1 MAATPIAD
9 YAVIG
14 DTRSIALISR
24 RGSIDWLCWPRFD
37 APSIFARLLDA
48 DKGGHFSIAPAVP
61 FTATRRYVGET
72 NVLETT
78 FACGGGE
85 ATLLDLMP
93 VLTEEE
99 KRHRLTPFRQI
110 LRRVECVRGEVPI
123 AVDFVPRPDYARVVP
138 RLELRD
144 GRVCCAWGAL
154 VLNLRSDARF
164 DERGTAA
171 FTLRKGER
179 RTFALGYDDHTPAV
193 FPTLDGDDVERSLA
207 FWSRWSS
214 QLTYKGPYRDAVLRS
229 ALVLKL
235 LTYAP
240 SGGIVAAATTS
251 LPEKIGGI
259 RNWDYRYC
267 WLRDASFTVSALYDC
282 GFEREG
288 AAFLDWLLYSTRL
301 TQPRLQ
307 ILYDVFGESHL
318 PERSLEHLDG
328 YRGSRPV
335 RVGNDAHD
343 QFQLDVYGEVL
354 GALEEATLRGE
365 ALDRDR
371 RRVLQR
377 LADVVTKRWREP
389 DDGIWEKRGGR
400 RQHIHS
406 KIMAWSALDCAE
418 RLTGKTSPAKK
429 KILDYV
435 LSEGFDRG
443 INSFVAVAGET
454 DVDASLL
461 YAARVGI
468 VPPDDPRMLGTIDA
482 IRARLGRGE
491 LLYRYDTRSED
502 DGLPP
507 GEGAFLA
514 CSMWLVEALAIA
526 NRRAEAEEIFEK
538 VLRRAN
544 DVGLF
549 SEEID
554 PDTGELL
561 GNFPQALTH
570 IGLMN
575 AALCLSDED
584 RTSRES
590 ARTSRAQPA
599 APAEWPVRS

>member
-1 MAATPIAD
+1 MAAAQQAEAIAD

-37 APSIFARLLDA
+37 APSIFARILDA
-48 DKGGHFSIAPAVP
+48 GNGGHFSIAPSVP
-61 FTATRRYVGET
+61 FTAARRYVGDT

-78 FACGGGE
+78 FTCDGGE
-85 ATLLDLMP
+85 ATLIDLMP
-93 VLTEEE
+93 VMTEEE
-99 KRHRLTPFRQI
+99 KRRRLTPFRQL
-110 LRRVECVRGEVPI
+110 LRRVECVRGEVPLRVEL
-123 AVDFVPRPDYARVVP
+123 APRPDYARITP
-138 RLELRD
+138 RLERRAD
-144 GRVCCAWGAL
+144 CVHCAWGAH

-164 DERGTAA
+164 DERGIAD
-171 FTLRKGER
+171 FTLRAGER
-179 RTFALGYDDHTPAV
+179 RTFALGYDDHAPAV
-193 FPTLDGDDVERSLA
+193 YARIDDDDVERSID
-207 FWSRWSS
+207 FWTKWSS
-214 QLTYKGPYRDAVLRS
+214 QLAYKGPYRDAVMRS

-251 LPEKIGGI
+251 LPEQIGGV

-288 AAFLDWLLYSTRL
+288 AAFVDWLLYSTRL
-301 TQPRLQ
+301 TQPSLQ
-307 ILYDVFGESHL
+307 ILYDVFGESRL
-318 PERSLEHLDG
+318 PERELDHLAG

-335 RVGNDAHD
+335 RVGNGAVK
-343 QFQLDVYGEVL
+343 QFQLDVYGEVI
-354 GALEEATLRGE
+354 GAMEEAVQRGE

-371 RRVLQR
+371 RRVVRR
-377 LADVVTKRWREP
+377 LAEMVVKRWREP

-400 RQHIHS
+400 RHHIHS

-418 RLTGKTSPAKK
+418 RLIGHDFDGVKDE
-429 KILDYV
+429 IRDYV
-435 LSEGFDRG
+435 LTEGFDRES
-443 INSFVAVAGET
+443 NSFVAAAGER

-461 YAARVGI
+461 YAVRVGI
-468 VPPDDPRMLGTIDA
+468 VKPDDPRMLGTIDA
-482 IRARLGRGE
+482 IRRRLGRGD
-491 LLYRYDTRSED
+491 LVYRYDTRSQE
-502 DGLPP
+502 DGLPI

-514 CSMWLVEALAIA
+514 CSMWLVEALVLAG
-526 NRRAEAEEIFEK
+526 RRGEAEKTFEG
-538 VLRRAN
+538 VLRCAN

-549 SEEID
+549 SEEAD
-554 PDTGELL
+554 PESGELL

-575 AALCLSDED
+575 AALCLNEGD

-590 ARTSRAQPA
+590 ARSSRAPA
-599 APAEWPVRS
+599 

>member
-1 MAATPIAD
+1 MAAAQQAEAIAD

-24 RGSIDWLCWPRFD
+24 RGSIDWLSWPRFD
-37 APSIFARLLDA
+37 APSIFARLLDVE
-48 DKGGHFSIAPAVP
+48 KGGHFSIAPPVP
-61 FTATRRYVGET
+61 FTVKRRYIDDT

-78 FACGGGE
+78 FTCDGGE
-85 ATLLDLMP
+85 ATLIDLMP
-93 VLTEEE
+93 VMTEEE
-99 KRHRLTPFRQI
+99 KTRRLTPFRQI
-110 LRRVECVRGEVPI
+110 LRRVECVRGEVPLR
-123 AVDFVPRPDYARVVP
+123 VEFVPRPDYARITP

-144 GRVCCAWGAL
+144 HRVHCAWGAR

-164 DERGTAA
+164 DERGIAE
-171 FTLRKGER
+171 FTLRAGER
-179 RTFALGYDDHTPAV
+179 RTFVLGYDDHSPAV
-193 FPTLDGDDVERSLA
+193 FAPLDDDAVERSIE
-207 FWSRWSS
+207 FWRNWSS
-214 QLTYKGPYRDAVLRS
+214 QLAYKGPYRDMVMRS

-251 LPEKIGGI
+251 LPEEIGGV

-288 AAFLDWLLYSTRL
+288 AAFLDWLLYATRI

-307 ILYDVFGESHL
+307 ILYDVFGESKL
-318 PERSLEHLDG
+318 PERDLDHLAG

-335 RVGNDAHD
+335 RVGNLAVK
-343 QFQLDVYGEVL
+343 QFQLDVYGEVI
-354 GALEEATLRGE
+354 GAMEEAVQRGE

-371 RRVLQR
+371 RRLIHR
-377 LADVVTKRWREP
+377 LAQVVAKRWSEP

-400 RQHIHS
+400 RHHIHS

-418 RLTGKTSPAKK
+418 RLIGPEFSGVKDQ
-429 KILDYV
+429 IRDYV
-435 LSEGFDRG
+435 LTEGFNQE
-443 INSFVAVAGET
+443 INSFVAVAGER

-461 YAARVGI
+461 YAVRVGI
-468 VPPDDPRMLGTIDA
+468 VKPDDPRMLGTIDA
-482 IRARLGRGE
+482 IRRQLGRGD
-491 LLYRYDTRSED
+491 LVYRYDTRSQE
-502 DGLPP
+502 DGLPA

-514 CSMWLVEALAIA
+514 CSMWLVEALVLAG
-526 NRRAEAEEIFEK
+526 RRGEAEEVFAK

-544 DVGLF
+544 DVGLL
-549 SEEID
+549 SEEAD

-575 AALCLSDED
+575 AALCLSEGD

-590 ARTSRAQPA
+590 ARSLRARA
-599 APAEWPVRS
+599 

>member
-1 MAATPIAD
+1 MAAAQQAEAIAD

-37 APSIFARLLDA
+37 APSIFACLLDIE
-48 DKGGHFSIAPAVP
+48 KGGHFSIAPSVP
-61 FTATRRYVGET
+61 FTAKRRYVDDT

-78 FACGGGE
+78 FACDGGE

-93 VLTEEE
+93 VMTEEE
-99 KRHRLTPFRQI
+99 KTRRLTPFRQL
-110 LRRVECVRGEVPI
+110 LRRVDCIRGEVPLR
-123 AVDFVPRPDYARVVP
+123 VEYMPRPDYARVTP

-144 GRVCCAWGAL
+144 GRIHCAWGGAR
-154 VLNLRSDARF
+154 VMNLRSDARF
-164 DERGTAA
+164 DERGVAE
-171 FTLRKGER
+171 FTLRAGER
-179 RTFALGYDDHTPAV
+179 RTFALGYDDHSPAV
-193 FPTLDGDDVERSLA
+193 FPPIDGDAIERSIE
-207 FWSRWSS
+207 FWREWSS
-214 QLTYKGPYRDAVLRS
+214 QLTYKGPYRDAVMRS

-240 SGGIVAAATTS
+240 SGGIIAAATTS
-251 LPEKIGGI
+251 LPEQIGGV

-301 TQPRLQ
+301 TQPSLQ
-307 ILYDVFGESHL
+307 ILYDVFGESRL
-318 PERSLEHLDG
+318 PERDLDHLEG

-335 RVGNDAHD
+335 RVGNLAVK
-343 QFQLDVYGEVL
+343 QFQLDVYGEVI
-354 GALEEATLRGE
+354 GAMEEAVQRGE

-371 RRVLQR
+371 ERLIRRLGEM
-377 LADVVTKRWREP
+377 VVKRWSEP

-400 RQHIHS
+400 RHHIHS

-418 RLTGKTSPAKK
+418 RLIGPEFSGVKDQ
-429 KILDYV
+429 IREYV
-435 LSEGFDRG
+435 LTEGFNQEV
-443 INSFVAVAGET
+443 NSFVAVAGER

-461 YAARVGI
+461 YAVRVGI
-468 VPPDDPRMLGTIDA
+468 VKPDDPRMLGTIDA
-482 IRARLGRGE
+482 IRRQLGRGD
-491 LLYRYDTRSED
+491 LVYRYDTRSEK
-502 DGLPP
+502 DGLPA

-514 CSMWLVEALAIA
+514 CSMWLVEALVLAG
-526 NRRAEAEEIFEK
+526 RRADAEEVFAK

-544 DVGLF
+544 DVGLL
-549 SEEID
+549 SEEAD

-575 AALCLSDED
+575 AALCLSEGD

-590 ARTSRAQPA
+590 ARSSRARA
-599 APAEWPVRS
+599 